1 MYKCLMIY
9 FFAEDLIDVTH
20 PKSCEEYVSVR
31 LTTEPH
37 CSSAGQMLTSPL
49 VIAVN
54 PFPVQ
59 GWYFL

>member
-1 MYKCLMIY
+1 MIY
-9 FFAEDLIDVTH
+9 FFAEDLIGVTH
-20 PKSCEEYVSVR
+20 PKSCEEYVSAR

-54 PFPVQ
+54 PFPAQ
-59 GWYFL
+59 G

>member
-20 PKSCEEYVSVR
+20 PKSCEEYVSASEPD

-37 CSSAGQMLTSPL
+37 CSASQMLTSS
-49 VIAVN
+49 
-54 PFPVQ
+54 
-59 GWYFL
+59 